1 MPQSPNHQP
10 TEFINEAR
18 ARSCSSP
25 PTEYTYLIDERFLEL
40 RLNRAHAFADAT
52 LLRSPDSKREGS
64 QTPPST
70 RSPRLTR

>member
-1 MPQSPNHQP
+1 MPESPNHQP

-40 RLNRAHAFADAT
+40 RLNRAHAFAERNAAAIA
-52 LLRSPDSKREGS
+52 
-64 QTPPST
+64 
-70 RSPRLTR
+70 RL